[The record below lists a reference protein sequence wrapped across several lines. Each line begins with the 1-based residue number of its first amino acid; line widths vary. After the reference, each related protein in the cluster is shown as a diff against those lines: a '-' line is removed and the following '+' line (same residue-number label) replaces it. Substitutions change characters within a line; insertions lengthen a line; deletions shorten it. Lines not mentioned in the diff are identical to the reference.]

1 MSGDLKSAA
10 LARLDAY
17 KESAAAG
24 GKNAFERG
32 DDVGF
37 LAYKDAYGP
46 AGYQTLVAASGRASQ
61 LASGRGLGG
70 FIPPCETDRSAQP
83 AVALV
88 KEKEHN
94 DRTCVLRRRTRA
106 PTCII

>member
-1 MSGDLKSAA
+1 MLAHVAKEFAKEYNVEVSGDLKSAA

-37 LAYKDAYGP
+37 LAYRTRMARP
-46 AGYQTLVAASGRASQ
+46 ATKPSSPQAVRGVTTCVGAWIGR
-61 LASGRGLGG
+61 LY
-70 FIPPCETDRSAQP
+70 P
-83 AVALV
+83 AV
-88 KEKEHN
+88 
-94 DRTCVLRRRTRA
+94 
-106 PTCII
+106 